1 MGGFGGLT
9 RFWGWMGIERQGRT
23 KGPDDWC
30 NGDISTLLS
39 PLASL
44 DVRARGRMLGD
55 CDSCRAFVY
64 EIPLELRNCGLAD
77 LLRFSV
83 RTKQTHIN

>member
-1 MGGFGGLT
+1 LGGFGGLT
-9 RFWGWMGIERQGRT
+9 RFWGGVEIECQGRT

-64 EIPLELRNCGLAD
+64 EIPLELRNCGLAG
-77 LLRFSV
+77 LRWVFV
-83 RTKQTHIN
+83 RTD